1 MSSSF
6 SPSITPSL
14 SPSVY
19 PSYYPLVLPSVDP
32 TSNPTFFPSFPPF
45 ICPSLTS
52 SFTPS
57 SVHPSLCSTVVL
69 LSDPSSAHPSLLS
82 SSLSPTLIP
91 SNVQSTLPLSLPSLS
106 SSALP
111 SQSPSI
117 TPTVN
122 KSISPLAIPT
132 VPPSNQPSNNPS
144 SPPSNPSSLHPSL
157 ISTSISTALSS
168 SFSPT
173 LPPTATPSILLPSTP
188 SLITTFISS
197 FLPSLCSTLVP
208 SHLPSISPTRYSTVF
223 PTSTLSTINPS
234 IIPSISPTLPFTS
247 NPIINTPSIIPTRT
261 YTPSTLIPSR
271 RSDATKIPSI
281 NPTSRPTLSE
291 RSLWITKL
299 NTALS
304 FIASFIPS
312 PSIPSS
318 SISPSLSI
326 SPSTESYVTHRSTYF
341 ELMLSNYNP
350 SQIYGSCNNWH
361 TFLESE
367 LSTSL
372 ITYKPKS
379 ISFLSIQTLDTYLSN
394 NYNKSI
400 VISCTDSNKTNTI
413 INLLLSTD
421 KNYLSSKHVS
431 CSNHIWKMKW
441 CDNINSNHPFL
452 CIDCSDPCNQ
462 DNDCPTNHP
471 YSLSPC
477 ISSSSSCPIYDGIKI
492 LSLSYTNLDI
502 PPSILNIS
510 TIATTTTT
518 INLRIQLD
526 KSGISTCAAF
536 PLYNAHNSFTP
547 TSIDMIIIHGFSAK
561 SDIKNITSILI
572 SGLIA
577 STKYHVYCIT
587 KSNLHQST
595 MSLIDSIQHSF
606 YVNTSCCRIIKVSSK
621 QSYLSFSQII
631 TRFLNINIINQPNN
645 DLILS
650 VILKNSSN
658 IIIDA
663 SKYFYP
669 SKFIITS
676 FQPFQSIYFSS
687 LSSIPIGSY
696 QYSLEISSPSPLPSS
711 LSSLSKQYTIQYSIP
726 TQSFNSFDVV
736 DFNNNNY
743 NHYHYYQPPI
753 PQLSTA
759 IISDDGSQIIISF
772 DSDTDKAS
780 LPTTFP
786 CHQLFT
792 FSCDISSSTLAP
804 SLSPSL
810 SPSSSPS
817 KVLPSSSPRSSS
829 RSPTSS
835 PRSSSRSPS
844 SSPRSSSSPS
854 LSFSSS
860 AMCQWLNNRD
870 ISITIISTTSCKVV
884 DDEITLLDNKIKAQ
898 CIDNCQS
905 KNNSSSS
912 SNYQHAYYTP
922 SRSIQILSSTNPIY
936 PTVIIKAPDIFS
948 IVCNTFLLLDLTESI
963 GSGGKNWEKIEIK
976 VTSDSSNSFNSIQN
990 LQDFLDT
997 SYTINPPTYI
1007 SSNYFAS
1014 NYYYLFSITLCNFL
1028 NKCSIGIKNIY
1039 VSNRNNIP
1047 SLQILGSSIVQNFYR
1062 YQELQLIS
1070 IVDYIECND
1079 DSSSTSSLTSSSDSI
1094 VNFQYAW
1101 SVLDNNGV
1109 INLNYVSISKDP
1121 SKFRLPSFLLSSGST
1136 FYVTLTVSSSPSSS
1150 SSLSSASVVSASTS
1164 IKVNV
1169 QLGKIIPVITS
1180 GLSKIMHVN
1189 ETLIIDASQSYDEDI
1204 DANILRYDSSNDNHY
1219 LIFHWTCLQISP
1231 KLSDSCDEII
1241 SRKLLSSSTI
1251 TSSKYYITS
1260 HLNIADIEIHLI
1272 ITDQIASRSSSMTI
1286 ITVNIQSNNYPI
1298 VSINFYSS
1306 SSQQQPNQQKFNP
1319 QNSLQILGI
1328 INLPQS
1334 YDETTST
1341 TTTVAIATWSVDD
1354 DTGFDLSTSA
1364 TTAISVNLS
1373 SPSSIPSA
1381 SNYNLYL
1388 VLLPNSLP
1396 VGVTLNFKLKVTLL
1410 NHNSSPPLSQLS
1422 SSSILTVIVNTPPS
1436 SGTFQVI
1443 PSYGQELSQLFLFFA
1458 TQWYDIDL
1466 PLQYQFKYKL
1476 TSSSSASSSLSD
1488 TVVLLWLRSPT
1499 TSRSSILPAGNIYNN
1514 YQLPCIVEIYDSLL
1528 SSTLSSFNA
1537 IVNPNQQFLSSQS
1550 NNYSDS
1556 YSQYII
1562 KNITKFYNSPD
1573 NLKQITAWSAY
1584 LLNHVD
1590 CSKAP
1595 NCRLLNRY
1603 PCYRTVNTCG
1613 ECLSSSSS
1621 ISSLSTTLYIG
1632 DSGDSNTL
1640 CYSIEQ
1646 QQQNNLKKSS
1656 YKNKFDYGH
1665 RLLLGS
1671 NIRMVEGTLK
1681 TCNLNCSNHG
1691 QCKYVNINSGNEI
1704 SSCYS
1709 NDYLC
1714 KAICLCDDNYFG
1726 NNFCTLTTYEYKK
1739 KQEIRF
1745 LLISSIQHLIT
1756 LEDPDLDTIIGWISL
1771 LQLSAQ
1777 VADELSIES
1786 ILLLYDAVDKILN
1799 YIQVMHNDINI
1810 QYLQPLLLVIDNGA
1824 NNIYIHN
1831 DTTTTSNNR
1840 YLLSS
1845 SLGSSLSTLSSSLSS
1860 TTTNNQQLH
1869 PNSTL
1874 SLLQESLTKYIQIL
1888 NSNSLPGEKA
1898 SRFIYNN
1905 FRIFT
1910 NKISR
1915 TSYNSNHNKYMMIS
1929 LPLSN
1934 IEIYF
1939 NKKSTSIILPLTD
1952 DNVIKNYDY
1961 LTVSL
1966 TSIRAEYYNK
1976 QYQLHSIAEQLY
1988 SNPLYL
1994 ELSESNTD
2002 INGFLCSP
2010 SSSSSDH
2017 NDITNKI
2024 YCNFEITLSTSKSL
2038 LDLTD
2043 HPKYNNSKN
2052 NLTCIKGDKSFHS
2065 ISCPDGTTIDIT
2077 CDEILSSQSSSSS
2090 KTTSLRKYCM
2100 FQKYNAV
2107 CSSFQGTDI
2116 SNGESCTVTSVTNE
2130 SISCSCPYFR
2140 SQKRY
2145 LRNSNTVT
2153 NVTTAHRKML
2163 RDDNNDRNLYSRT
2176 YTSKVYQSSANSTID
2191 ILIQN
2196 KSSSSS
2202 SMNRYDYSTGLFF
2215 TSSLLLLIILM
2226 LMFSIINIYNPSK
2239 KIGISNKT
2247 KNDNNTI
2254 VNIDFIERCLPSIYH
2269 TLPLM
2274 TRILKEFQCKHPI
2287 LSLFFS
2293 SSSKTSS
2300 ASLAFLKRSL
2310 SLSIKIISLL
2320 FSITITYLIIDVN
2333 NYGSFKSTI
2342 IIVAIIAIVLSSIIF
2357 KIIETLFISSYL
2369 YIIIINF
2376 KCESISSSLSKAMSE
2391 VVDDNDNS
2399 SGFGR
2404 SGNDSNNTSTKNNVN
2419 SNNNSLNNSS
2429 NNSSNK
2435 SAFYSI
2441 IVDDHNNFRS
2451 SNNSHHSIR
2460 NKIETLSS
2468 AKHSSSIEG
2477 TYSNLINTIYS
2488 HVNGLHDRDK
2498 MEFYGKW
2505 IVLVMMW
2512 IRT

>member
-1 MSSSF
+1 
-6 SPSITPSL
+6 
-14 SPSVY
+14 V
-19 PSYYPLVLPSVDP
+19 
-32 TSNPTFFPSFPPF
+32 
-45 ICPSLTS
+45 
-52 SFTPS
+52 
-57 SVHPSLCSTVVL
+57 
-69 LSDPSSAHPSLLS
+69 
-82 SSLSPTLIP
+82 
-91 SNVQSTLPLSLPSLS
+91 
-106 SSALP
+106 
-111 SQSPSI
+111 
-117 TPTVN
+117 
-122 KSISPLAIPT
+122 
-132 VPPSNQPSNNPS
+132 
-144 SPPSNPSSLHPSL
+144 
-157 ISTSISTALSS
+157 
-168 SFSPT
+168 
-173 LPPTATPSILLPSTP
+173 
-188 SLITTFISS
+188 
-197 FLPSLCSTLVP
+197 
-208 SHLPSISPTRYSTVF
+208 
-223 PTSTLSTINPS
+223 
-234 IIPSISPTLPFTS
+234 
-247 NPIINTPSIIPTRT
+247 
-261 YTPSTLIPSR
+261 
-271 RSDATKIPSI
+271 
-281 NPTSRPTLSE
+281 
-291 RSLWITKL
+291 
-299 NTALS
+299 
-304 FIASFIPS
+304 
-312 PSIPSS
+312 
-318 SISPSLSI
+318 
-326 SPSTESYVTHRSTYF
+326 
-341 ELMLSNYNP
+341 
-350 SQIYGSCNNWH
+350 
-361 TFLESE
+361 
-367 LSTSL
+367 
-372 ITYKPKS
+372 
-379 ISFLSIQTLDTYLSN
+379 
-394 NYNKSI
+394 
-400 VISCTDSNKTNTI
+400 
-413 INLLLSTD
+413 
-421 KNYLSSKHVS
+421 
-431 CSNHIWKMKW
+431 
-441 CDNINSNHPFL
+441 
-452 CIDCSDPCNQ
+452 
-462 DNDCPTNHP
+462 
-471 YSLSPC
+471 
-477 ISSSSSCPIYDGIKI
+477 
-492 LSLSYTNLDI
+492 
-502 PPSILNIS
+502 
-510 TIATTTTT
+510 
-518 INLRIQLD
+518 
-526 KSGISTCAAF
+526 
-536 PLYNAHNSFTP
+536 
-547 TSIDMIIIHGFSAK
+547 
-561 SDIKNITSILI
+561 
-572 SGLIA
+572 
-577 STKYHVYCIT
+577 
-587 KSNLHQST
+587 
-595 MSLIDSIQHSF
+595 
-606 YVNTSCCRIIKVSSK
+606 
-621 QSYLSFSQII
+621 
-631 TRFLNINIINQPNN
+631 
-645 DLILS
+645 
-650 VILKNSSN
+650 
-658 IIIDA
+658 
-663 SKYFYP
+663 
-669 SKFIITS
+669 
-676 FQPFQSIYFSS
+676 
-687 LSSIPIGSY
+687 
-696 QYSLEISSPSPLPSS
+696 
-711 LSSLSKQYTIQYSIP
+711 
-726 TQSFNSFDVV
+726 
-736 DFNNNNY
+736 
-743 NHYHYYQPPI
+743 
-753 PQLSTA
+753 
-759 IISDDGSQIIISF
+759 
-772 DSDTDKAS
+772 
-780 LPTTFP
+780 
-786 CHQLFT
+786 
-792 FSCDISSSTLAP
+792 
-804 SLSPSL
+804 
-810 SPSSSPS
+810 
-817 KVLPSSSPRSSS
+817 
-829 RSPTSS
+829 
-835 PRSSSRSPS
+835 
-844 SSPRSSSSPS
+844 
-854 LSFSSS
+854 
-860 AMCQWLNNRD
+860 NNRD
-870 ISITIISTTSCKVV
+870 ISITIISTTSCKVI

-898 CIDNCQS
+898 CIDNCHS
-905 KNNSSSS
+905 KNNNNNNNSSSSSS
-912 SNYQHAYYTP
+912 SNYQHSYYTP
-922 SRSIQILSSTNPIY
+922 SKSIQILSSINPIH

-963 GSGGKNWEKIEIK
+963 GSGGKQWEKIEIK
-976 VTSDSSNSFNSIQN
+976 VTSDSSNSFDSMNSIQN

-1007 SSNYFAS
+1007 SSKYFAS

-1039 VSNRNNIP
+1039 ISNRNNIP

-1070 IVDYIECND
+1070 NVDYIECND
-1079 DSSSTSSLTSSSDSI
+1079 DSSSTSSTSSLTSSSDSI

-1136 FYVTLTVSSSPSSS
+1136 YYVTLTVSSSPSSS

-1204 DANILRYDSSNDNHY
+1204 DINILRYDSSNDNHY
-1219 LIFHWTCLQISP
+1219 LIFHWTCFQISP
-1231 KLSDSCDEII
+1231 KLSDSCDKVI
-1241 SRKLLSSSTI
+1241 SRKLSSSSSSTI

-1260 HLNIADIEIHLI
+1260 HFNIADIEIHLI

-1319 QNSLQILGI
+1319 HNSLQILGI

-1334 YDETTST
+1334 FDEATST
-1341 TTTVAIATWSVDD
+1341 TTATTTVAIATWSVDD

-1373 SPSSIPSA
+1373 SPSSSISSA

-1410 NHNSSPPLSQLS
+1410 NHKSSPSLPQLS

-1514 YQLPCIVEIYDSLL
+1514 YHLPCIVEIYDSLL

-1537 IVNPNQQFLSSQS
+1537 IVNPNQQLLSSQS

-1590 CSKAP
+1590 CSQAP

-1621 ISSLSTTLYIG
+1621 SSISSLSTTLYIG

-1640 CYSIEQ
+1640 CYSIQQQQ

-1656 YKNKFDYGH
+1656 YENKFDNDH

-1691 QCKYVNINSGNEI
+1691 QCKYVNIDSGNEI

-1726 NNFCTLTTYEYKK
+1726 NNFCTLSTYEYKK

-1771 LQLSAQ
+1771 LQLSVQ

-1786 ILLLYDAVDKILN
+1786 ILLLYDCVNKILN

-1831 DTTTTSNNR
+1831 DTTTYSNNR

-1845 SLGSSLSTLSSSLSS
+1845 SLRSSLSTLSSSLSS
-1860 TTTNNQQLH
+1860 TTTNNQKLH
-1869 PNSTL
+1869 SNSTL
-1874 SLLQESLTKYIQIL
+1874 SLLQESLTKYIQII
-1888 NSNSLPGEKA
+1888 NSNSLPDEKA

-1939 NKKSTSIILPLTD
+1939 NKKSTSIVLPLTD
-1952 DNVIKNYDY
+1952 DNMIKNYDY

-1994 ELSESNTD
+1994 EISESNTD
-2002 INGFLCSP
+2002 INSFIC
-2010 SSSSSDH
+2010 SSSSSSNDH

-2024 YCNFEITLSTSKSL
+2024 DCNFEVTLSTSKSL

-2077 CDEILSSQSSSSS
+2077 CDEILSSQSSSS
-2090 KTTSLRKYCM
+2090 KTISLRKYCI

-2153 NVTTAHRKML
+2153 NVTTVHRKML

-2176 YTSKVYQSSANSTID
+2176 YTSKVYQSSVNSTID
-2191 ILIQN
+2191 ILVQN

-2202 SMNRYDYSTGLFF
+2202 SMNTYDYSTGLFF
-2215 TSSLLLLIILM
+2215 TSSLLLLIILI
-2226 LMFSIINIYNPSK
+2226 LMFSIINVNNQSK
-2239 KIGISNKT
+2239 KIGILNKT

-2293 SSSKTSS
+2293 SSTSKTSS
-2300 ASLAFLKRSL
+2300 ASLALLKRSL

-2333 NYGSFKSTI
+2333 NYGSFKTTI
-2342 IIVAIIAIVLSSIIF
+2342 IIVAIIAIVLSSMIF

-2419 SNNNSLNNSS
+2419 SNNNSINNSDI
-2429 NNSSNK
+2429 NSSNK

-2451 SNNSHHSIR
+2451 SNNSHNSIR
-2460 NKIETLSS
+2460 NKIQTLSS
-2468 AKHSSSIEG
+2468 AKHSSSLEG

>member
-1 MSSSF
+1 
-6 SPSITPSL
+6 
-14 SPSVY
+14 V
-19 PSYYPLVLPSVDP
+19 
-32 TSNPTFFPSFPPF
+32 
-45 ICPSLTS
+45 
-52 SFTPS
+52 
-57 SVHPSLCSTVVL
+57 
-69 LSDPSSAHPSLLS
+69 
-82 SSLSPTLIP
+82 
-91 SNVQSTLPLSLPSLS
+91 
-106 SSALP
+106 
-111 SQSPSI
+111 
-117 TPTVN
+117 
-122 KSISPLAIPT
+122 
-132 VPPSNQPSNNPS
+132 
-144 SPPSNPSSLHPSL
+144 
-157 ISTSISTALSS
+157 
-168 SFSPT
+168 
-173 LPPTATPSILLPSTP
+173 
-188 SLITTFISS
+188 
-197 FLPSLCSTLVP
+197 
-208 SHLPSISPTRYSTVF
+208 
-223 PTSTLSTINPS
+223 
-234 IIPSISPTLPFTS
+234 
-247 NPIINTPSIIPTRT
+247 
-261 YTPSTLIPSR
+261 
-271 RSDATKIPSI
+271 
-281 NPTSRPTLSE
+281 
-291 RSLWITKL
+291 
-299 NTALS
+299 
-304 FIASFIPS
+304 
-312 PSIPSS
+312 
-318 SISPSLSI
+318 
-326 SPSTESYVTHRSTYF
+326 
-341 ELMLSNYNP
+341 
-350 SQIYGSCNNWH
+350 
-361 TFLESE
+361 
-367 LSTSL
+367 
-372 ITYKPKS
+372 
-379 ISFLSIQTLDTYLSN
+379 
-394 NYNKSI
+394 
-400 VISCTDSNKTNTI
+400 
-413 INLLLSTD
+413 
-421 KNYLSSKHVS
+421 
-431 CSNHIWKMKW
+431 
-441 CDNINSNHPFL
+441 
-452 CIDCSDPCNQ
+452 
-462 DNDCPTNHP
+462 
-471 YSLSPC
+471 
-477 ISSSSSCPIYDGIKI
+477 
-492 LSLSYTNLDI
+492 
-502 PPSILNIS
+502 
-510 TIATTTTT
+510 
-518 INLRIQLD
+518 
-526 KSGISTCAAF
+526 
-536 PLYNAHNSFTP
+536 
-547 TSIDMIIIHGFSAK
+547 
-561 SDIKNITSILI
+561 
-572 SGLIA
+572 
-577 STKYHVYCIT
+577 
-587 KSNLHQST
+587 
-595 MSLIDSIQHSF
+595 
-606 YVNTSCCRIIKVSSK
+606 
-621 QSYLSFSQII
+621 
-631 TRFLNINIINQPNN
+631 
-645 DLILS
+645 
-650 VILKNSSN
+650 
-658 IIIDA
+658 
-663 SKYFYP
+663 
-669 SKFIITS
+669 
-676 FQPFQSIYFSS
+676 
-687 LSSIPIGSY
+687 
-696 QYSLEISSPSPLPSS
+696 
-711 LSSLSKQYTIQYSIP
+711 
-726 TQSFNSFDVV
+726 
-736 DFNNNNY
+736 
-743 NHYHYYQPPI
+743 
-753 PQLSTA
+753 
-759 IISDDGSQIIISF
+759 
-772 DSDTDKAS
+772 
-780 LPTTFP
+780 
-786 CHQLFT
+786 
-792 FSCDISSSTLAP
+792 
-804 SLSPSL
+804 
-810 SPSSSPS
+810 
-817 KVLPSSSPRSSS
+817 
-829 RSPTSS
+829 
-835 PRSSSRSPS
+835 
-844 SSPRSSSSPS
+844 
-854 LSFSSS
+854 
-860 AMCQWLNNRD
+860 NNRD

-898 CIDNCQS
+898 CIDNCHS
-905 KNNSSSS
+905 KNSNNSSSS
-912 SNYQHAYYTP
+912 SSSSSGNYQHAYYTP
-922 SRSIQILSSTNPIY
+922 SKSIQILSSTNPIY

-963 GSGGKNWEKIEIK
+963 GSGGKQWDKIEIK
-976 VTSDSSNSFNSIQN
+976 VTSDSSNLFNSMNSIQN

-1007 SSNYFAS
+1007 SSKYFVS

-1070 IVDYIECND
+1070 NVDYIECND
-1079 DSSSTSSLTSSSDSI
+1079 DSSSTSSTSSLTSSSDSI
-1094 VNFQYAW
+1094 IDFQYVW

-1121 SKFRLPSFLLSSGST
+1121 SKFRLPSFLLSSGSI
-1136 FYVTLTVSSSPSSS
+1136 YYISLTVSSSPSSS
-1150 SSLSSASVVSASTS
+1150 FSLSSASVVSASTS

-1169 QLGKIIPVITS
+1169 QLGKIIPVIIS
-1180 GLSKIMHVN
+1180 GLSKIMYVN

-1204 DANILRYDSSNDNHY
+1204 DSNILRYDSSNDNHH
-1219 LIFHWTCLQISP
+1219 LIFHWTCLQTSP
-1231 KLSDSCDEII
+1231 KLSDSCDEVI
-1241 SRKLLSSSTI
+1241 SRKLSSLSTI

-1260 HLNIADIEIHLI
+1260 HLNIANIEIHLI
-1272 ITDQIASRSSSMTI
+1272 ITDQIASRSSSITI

-1306 SSQQQPNQQKFNP
+1306 SSSPQQPSQHKFNP
-1319 QNSLQILGI
+1319 HNSLQILGI

-1334 YDETTST
+1334 YDENTSST
-1341 TTTVAIATWSVDD
+1341 TATIATWSVDD

-1364 TTAISVNLS
+1364 TTAINVNLS
-1373 SPSSIPSA
+1373 SSSSSSKSIPSL
-1381 SNYNLYL
+1381 SKYNLYL

-1396 VGVTLNFKLKVTLL
+1396 LGVTLNFKLEVTLL
-1410 NHNSSPPLSQLS
+1410 NHNSSPQLSSLS

-1476 TSSSSASSSLSD
+1476 TSSSSAASSSSSSSD
-1488 TVVLLWLRSPT
+1488 TVILLWLKSPT

-1537 IVNPNQQFLSSQS
+1537 IVNPNQQLLSSQS

-1595 NCRLLNRY
+1595 NCRLLNRN

-1613 ECLSSSSS
+1613 ECLLSSSTP
-1621 ISSLSTTLYIG
+1621 SLSTTLYIG

-1640 CYSIEQ
+1640 CYSI
-1646 QQQNNLKKSS
+1646 QQQNNNNYLKKSS
-1656 YKNKFDYGH
+1656 YKNKFDNDH

-1726 NNFCTLTTYEYKK
+1726 NNFCILTTYEHKK
-1739 KQEIRF
+1739 KQEIRL

-1786 ILLLYDAVDKILN
+1786 ILLLYDVINKILN
-1799 YIQVMHNDINI
+1799 YIQVMNYDINI

-1824 NNIYIHN
+1824 NNIYIYN
-1831 DTTTTSNNR
+1831 DTTTTYSNNR
-1840 YLLSS
+1840 YLLSN
-1845 SLGSSLSTLSSSLSS
+1845 SLRSSLSTLSSSLSS

-1869 PNSTL
+1869 SNSTL

-1888 NSNSLPGEKA
+1888 NSNSLPDEKA

-1915 TSYNSNHNKYMMIS
+1915 TSYNSNHNKNMMIS

-1939 NKKSTSIILPLTD
+1939 NKKTTSIILPLTD
-1952 DNVIKNYDY
+1952 DNVIKNYGH

-1976 QYQLHSIAEQLY
+1976 QYQLHSIAEQFY

-1994 ELSESNTD
+1994 EISESNTD
-2002 INGFLCSP
+2002 INNYIC
-2010 SSSSSDH
+2010 SSSSSSSNDH
-2017 NDITNKI
+2017 DDITDKI
-2024 YCNFEITLSTSKSL
+2024 NCNFEVTLSTSLSL
-2038 LDLTD
+2038 LDLID
-2043 HPKYNNSKN
+2043 HPNYNNSENK
-2052 NLTCIKGDKSFHS
+2052 LTCIKGDKSFHS
-2065 ISCPDGTTIDIT
+2065 ILCPDGTSIDIT
-2077 CDEILSSQSSSSS
+2077 CDELLSSQSSSSS
-2090 KTTSLRKYCM
+2090 NTISLRKYCM
-2100 FQKYNAV
+2100 IQKYNAV

-2145 LRNSNTVT
+2145 LRNGNTVT

-2163 RDDNNDRNLYSRT
+2163 RDDSNDNHDRNLYSRT
-2176 YTSKVYQSSANSTID
+2176 YTSKVYQSSSNTTID
-2191 ILIQN
+2191 ILVQN
-2196 KSSSSS
+2196 QSSSSSSS
-2202 SMNRYDYSTGLFF
+2202 SMNTYDYSTGLFF
-2215 TSSLLLLIILM
+2215 TSSLLLLIILL
-2226 LMFSIINIYNPSK
+2226 LMFSIININNQSK
-2239 KIGISNKT
+2239 KIGILNKT

-2300 ASLAFLKRSL
+2300 ASLALLKRSL

-2376 KCESISSSLSKAMSE
+2376 KCRSLSSSSSKAMSE

-2419 SNNNSLNNSS
+2419 SNNNSINNSN

-2441 IVDDHNNFRS
+2441 VVDDHNNFRS
-2451 SNNSHHSIR
+2451 SNNNHHSIR
-2460 NKIETLSS
+2460 NKIESLSS
-2468 AKHSSSIEG
+2468 AKLSSSLEG

-2488 HVNGLHDRDK
+2488 HVNSLDDRDK

-2505 IVLVMMW
+2505 MDYCSGDVDVY
-2512 IRT
+2512 